1 MKLRHSLVFA
11 LGLGVS
17 LAAYA
22 DTPNAEGDAAEV
34 QTEAAAMPSTDS
46 VAAEAPAAPAVEDPV
61 VAYLESARAAMEV
74 AGGEETAR
82 QIYREAIAA
91 FPTDKRPWLGLA
103 QSYYELSDF
112 GNAILAAQE
121 VVVRDPEDDV
131 AHGILAISG
140 LRVSTMALGSM
151 RESGELNDA
160 ARREAEIMARN
171 LQVLFG
177 KDNNA
182 SRSQAASREAAI
194 AAAREAA
201 AQRRV
206 TPAPAERPR
215 PQAERRAAPA
225 PRAAAPRAAAP
236 APAPRAAAPAPAP
249 APSNPFGAL
258 R

>member
-1 MKLRHSLVFA
+1 MA
-11 LGLGVS
+11 GC
-17 LAAYA
+17 ATTAEP
-22 DTPNAEGDAAEV
+22 TEGDAAAVV
-34 QTEAAAMPSTDS
+34 QTDAPAPDAVTATAEPSAAA
-46 VAAEAPAAPAVEDPV
+46 DPMLD
-61 VAYLESARAAMEV
+61 YLGRARAAMEV

-103 QSYYELSDF
+103 QSYFELSDF
-112 GNAILAAQE
+112 GNAILSAQE
-121 VVVRDPEDDV
+121 VVIRDPEDDV

-151 RESGELNDA
+151 RESGELNEA

-171 LQVLFG
+171 LQVLFS
-177 KDNNA
+177 KSPNNT
-182 SRSQAASREAAI
+182 RPQPAA
-194 AAAREAA
+194 AAARETAA
-201 AQRRV
+201 PRRA
-206 TPAPAERPR
+206 APQPTERAR
-215 PQAERRAAPA
+215 PQAEAPVRRAAP
-225 PRAAAPRAAAP
+225 APRAAAP